1 VKNVVTFFQ
10 HATWY
15 SSDILTHISLL
26 FPFFFDLPIT
36 QKDYFMLSSCSGSL
50 ASFQVAISSDIS
62 LKEVVKRTTGQHLF
76 C

>member
-1 VKNVVTFFQ
+1 MKNVATFFQ

-50 ASFQVAISSDIS
+50 ASFQVAISSDKS
-62 LKEVVKRTTGQHLF
+62 LKELVKRTTGQQLF